1 MYIDNMLKNKIK
13 VMSKVK
19 SLLLISIF
27 LYSCNTDDYISLNP
41 CINDNCE
48 YTVNIDKVVNPDYY
62 LDENG
67 FHHIVFNGLKY
78 FTIET
83 NMSPL
88 KEEHV
93 INGTPMVEVRYDSDK
108 WVVFDSISFTIPT
121 YSYLGV
127 FKDKSFEN
135 PIPVGDTTIT
145 LTNMDFPP
153 FNIVGYS
160 INENINLDN
169 PYTDLSLGVKNK
181 YDYNSR
187 RMIHIDEYLVG
198 DTVNIV
204 MELQW
209 NIDIGTT
216 VVKEHKLKVII
227 E

>member
-1 MYIDNMLKNKIK
+1 
-13 VMSKVK
+13 
-19 SLLLISIF
+19 
-27 LYSCNTDDYISLNP
+27 
-41 CINDNCE
+41 
-48 YTVNIDKVVNPDYY
+48 
-62 LDENG
+62 
-67 FHHIVFNGLKY
+67 
-78 FTIET
+78 
-83 NMSPL
+83 MSPL

-108 WVVFDSISFTIPT
+108 WIVFDSMSFTIPI
-121 YSYLGV
+121 YSYLGS
-127 FKDKSFEN
+127 FTDKSFKN
-135 PIPVGDTTIT
+135 PIPVGNTTYT
-145 LTNMDFPP
+145 LKDFPIPP

-169 PYTDLSLGVKNK
+169 PYTDLSLGVRNK